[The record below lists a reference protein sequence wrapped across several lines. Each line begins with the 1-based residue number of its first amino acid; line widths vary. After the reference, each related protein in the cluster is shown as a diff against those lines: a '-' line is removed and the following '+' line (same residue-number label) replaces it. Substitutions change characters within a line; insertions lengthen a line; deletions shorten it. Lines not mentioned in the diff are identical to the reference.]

1 MIQLPSD
8 EDIPFRKIRRKF
20 SELFAYLK
28 RVRPIEGGLIEM
40 TPNGFKVNR
49 PLERRF
55 YPQFAP
61 SVVRSFDDAGG
72 ADASGTKLFIR
83 TGYVFGPWDYDGSD
97 SDRLNAL
104 NQFPFEPKIGTTL
117 LSDDTPPSL
126 TLEPGYTNFVLLKI
140 EWGQRTDVIGKSG
153 SGGSFIIAPS
163 LLVNSSVTI
172 DGTTHAVTITSSDSS
187 THNGIILEISEINYY
202 VKDVTI
208 VSQTSENMPREDGN
222 YTYIL
227 MGHFTVDNFGAVS
240 AQRWFLEGPVWAHKH
255 PRVVDSTTDA
265 NDRTEPPS
273 PINPADLS
281 LSNLH
286 DIPGYVETG

>member
-8 EDIPFRKIRRKF
+8 ENIPFTKIKRKF

-61 SVVRSFDDAGG
+61 TVVRAFDEAGG

-83 TGYVFGPWDYDGSD
+83 TGYVFGPWDYSGSD
-97 SDRLNAL
+97 SDRLNAI

-117 LSDDTPPSL
+117 LSADDPPSL
-126 TLEPGYTNFVLLKI
+126 TLEPGYTNFILLKI
-140 EWGQRTDVIGKSG
+140 DWSQRVDVIGKSAV
-153 SGGSFIIAPS
+153 SGSFTIFPVLNAEVI
-163 LLVNSSVTI
+163 I
-172 DGTTHAVTITSSDSS
+172 DGTEHTVTSTETSLYG
-187 THNGIILEISEINYY
+187 NGVTVDISEVNYY
-202 VKDVTI
+202 VTNVSI
-208 VSQTSENMPREDGN
+208 ISQTEENMPQENGS
-222 YTYIL
+222 TYIL
-227 MGHFTVDNFGAVS
+227 MGHFTLDNFGAVS
-240 AQRWFLEGPVWAHKH
+240 EQRWFMEGPVWTHKH
-255 PRVVDSTTDA
+255 PRVVDSTTSGD
-265 NDRTEPPS
+265 DRTEPPA

-281 LSNLH
+281 VSNIH

>member
-8 EDIPFRKIRRKF
+8 ENIPFTKIRKKF

-61 SVVRSFDDAGG
+61 TVVRAFDEAGG

-97 SDRLNAL
+97 SDRLNAI

-117 LSDDTPPSL
+117 LSADDPPSL
-126 TLEPGYTNFVLLKI
+126 TLEPGYTNFILLKI
-140 EWGQRTDVIGKSG
+140 DWSQRVDVIGKSA

-163 LLVNSSVTI
+163 LLLESFVTI
-172 DGTTHAVTITSSDSS
+172 DGQNQPVTINSSDPS
-187 THNGIILEISEINYY
+187 THNGVVVEISETNYY
-202 VKDVTI
+202 VTN
-208 VSQTSENMPREDGN
+208 VSIISQIEENMPQENGS
-222 YTYIL
+222 TFIL
-227 MGHFTVDNFGAVS
+227 MGHFTLDNFGAVTG
-240 AQRWFLEGPVWAHKH
+240 QRWFVEGPVWTHKH

-265 NDRTEPPS
+265 DDRTEPPA
-273 PINPADLS
+273 PIDPADLT
-281 LSNLH
+281 LENIH

>member
-8 EDIPFRKIRRKF
+8 ENIPFTKIRRKF

-61 SVVRSFDDAGG
+61 TVVRAFDEAGG

-83 TGYVFGPWDYDGSD
+83 TGYVFGPWDYSGSD
-97 SDRLNAL
+97 SDRLNAI

-117 LSDDTPPSL
+117 LSADDPPSL
-126 TLEPGYTNFVLLKI
+126 TLEPGYTNFILLKI
-140 EWGQRTDVIGKSG
+140 DWSQRVDVIGKSAV
-153 SGGSFIIAPS
+153 GGSFTIFPVLNAKVTVDSTDHTVTSTDTS
-163 LLVNSSVTI
+163 LYGNGVKI
-172 DGTTHAVTITSSDSS
+172 D
-187 THNGIILEISEINYY
+187 ISETNYY
-202 VKDVTI
+202 VSNVSI
-208 VSQTSENMPREDGN
+208 ISQTDENMPQENGS
-222 YTYIL
+222 TYIL
-227 MGHFTVDNFGAVS
+227 MGHYTLDNYGVPS
-240 AQRWFLEGPVWAHKH
+240 DSRWFLEGPVWAHKH
-255 PRVVDSTTDA
+255 PRVVDSTTGSSG
-265 NDRTEPPS
+265 RTEPPA
-273 PINPADLS
+273 PINPSDLS

>member
-8 EDIPFRKIRRKF
+8 EDIPFKKIRNKF

-61 SVVRSFDDAGG
+61 TVVRAFDEAGG

-140 EWGQRTDVIGKSG
+140 EWGERTDIIGKS
-153 SGGSFIIAPS
+153 STGGTYRIFPTLNADVTVDGTDYT
-163 LLVNSSVTI
+163 VNST
-172 DGTTHAVTITSSDSS
+172 DTSLYG
-187 THNGIILEISEINYY
+187 NGVKLSISEVNYY
-202 VKDVTI
+202 VKSVTI
-208 VSQTSENMPREDGN
+208 VSQTNEDMPRENGAF
-222 YTYIL
+222 TYIL
-227 MGHFTVDNFGAVS
+227 MGHFTLDNFGAVS
-240 AQRWFLEGPVWAHKH
+240 DQGWFLEGPVWAHKH
-255 PRVVDSTTDA
+255 PRVVDSTTGST
-265 NDRTEPPS
+265 DRTEPPA
-273 PINPADLS
+273 PINPADLT

>member
-8 EDIPFRKIRRKF
+8 ENIPFTKIRKKF

-61 SVVRSFDDAGG
+61 TVVRAFDEAGG

-83 TGYVFGPWDYDGSD
+83 TGYVFGPWDYSGSD
-97 SDRLNAL
+97 SDRLNAI

-117 LSDDTPPSL
+117 LSADDPPSL
-126 TLEPGYTNFVLLKI
+126 TLLPGYTNFILLKI
-140 EWGQRTDVIGKSG
+140 DWSQRVDIIGKSG
-153 SGGSFIIAPS
+153 SGGSFIIAPD
-163 LLVNSSVTI
+163 LFVNSSVTI

-187 THNGIILEISEINYY
+187 THNGIVLEVSETNYY
-202 VKDVTI
+202 VTNVSI
-208 VSQTSENMPREDGN
+208 ISQTDENMPQENGS
-222 YTYIL
+222 TYIL
-227 MGHFTVDNFGAVS
+227 MGHFTLDNFGAVS
-240 AQRWFLEGPVWAHKH
+240 EQGWFMEGPVWTHKH
-255 PRVVDSTTDA
+255 PRVVDSTTSGD
-265 NDRTEPPS
+265 DRTEPPA